1 MKIRSYTKIC
11 ISARAKVVL
20 TASLSQATISPYDT
34 WLQTQYRGSFGSYD
48 QSPSVL
54 GSTTRPFSPSTIDA
68 DGDSGSR
75 DVDISDAGAGGGFD
89 GAEFKLSETGAG

>member
-1 MKIRSYTKIC
+1 MIVELLKKQI
-11 ISARAKVVL
+11 L

-34 WLQTQYRGSFGSYD
+34 WLQIQYRGSFGSYD

-68 DGDSGSR
+68 DGDSGSSV
-75 DVDISDAGAGGGFD
+75 VDINDDGADGGLFD